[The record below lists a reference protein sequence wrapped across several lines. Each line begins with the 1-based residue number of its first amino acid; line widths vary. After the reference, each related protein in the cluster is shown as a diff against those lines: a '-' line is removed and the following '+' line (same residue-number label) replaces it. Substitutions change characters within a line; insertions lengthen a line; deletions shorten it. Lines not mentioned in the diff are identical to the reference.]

1 MSDQK
6 KRTQFLFPRG
16 FTGNIVLLFM
26 NMGHRSVYANTA
38 RILELRPEDDFLEV
52 ACGNGYFIRKYA
64 SYVHSI
70 AALDLSELSVKL
82 ATRKNKDRVAAGTA
96 EFVQGDA
103 SQLPWEDNRFSVT
116 TAMASF
122 PMLPKPLETLK
133 EIYRVLRPGGRA
145 VVSIEWNAE
154 DGKDHSMD
162 TKKHGYRIWTEDDV
176 RNMFKGAGFADVS
189 IKYAKGMRMPKMMLA
204 RGIKR

>member
-26 NMGHRSVYANTA
+26 NMGHRSIYENTA
-38 RILELRPEDDFLEV
+38 RILELRPEDDLLEV

-64 SYVHSI
+64 SHVHSI
-70 AALDLSELSVKL
+70 AGLDLSELSVKL

-96 EFVQGDA
+96 KFVQGDA
-103 SQLPWEDNRFSVT
+103 SQLLWEDNRFSVT

-154 DGKDHSMD
+154 DGKDHFRD
-162 TKKHGYRIWTEDDV
+162 TKKYGYRIWTEDDV

-189 IKYAKGMRMPKMMLA
+189 IKYAKGMGMPKMMLA
-204 RGIKR
+204 RGIKQ